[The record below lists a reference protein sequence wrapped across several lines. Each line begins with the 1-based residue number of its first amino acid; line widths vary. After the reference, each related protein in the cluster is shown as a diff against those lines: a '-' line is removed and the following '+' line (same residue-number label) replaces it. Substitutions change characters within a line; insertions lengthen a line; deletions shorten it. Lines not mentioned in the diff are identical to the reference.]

1 MTNTQTFLD
10 ATKANIQAFILTK
23 STYMAAGTSTTVAT
37 AGQTSLVSEVHRE
50 AIQESTTGVSDV
62 VVSLFLGSTDANT
75 YDLAEVGAFDA
86 SSDGNMMAR
95 GTFTP
100 VTKDN
105 TKDIWIDIEEQ
116 IDVTQ

>member
-10 ATKANIQAFILTK
+10 ATKADIQAFILTK
-23 STYMAAGTSTTVAT
+23 ATYMAAGTSSTVAT
-37 AGQTSLVSEVHRE
+37 AAQTSLIAEVVRK

-75 YDLAEVGAFDA
+75 FDLAEVGAFDA
-86 SSDGNMMAR
+86 NSNGNMMSRA
-95 GTFTP
+95 TFTA
-100 VTKDN
+100 VLKDN